1 MGSYAARFAVGGSD
15 AAGHGNG
22 FHLAGGFVA
31 AGDAACKASA
41 GIQGAVAAGTMHANV
56 DTSAV
61 TARDA
66 ARVLVDYLDRTRL
79 VGGVLDQALV
89 AACHAAALGGG
100 SDRCAV
106 FHRDSN
112 AAVAVFLAN
121 GRPLGI
127 ESRHTAG
134 LGGAADFDRHALGGD
149 GAQVIACHAAGG
161 GDAVDVAIGIFQRN
175 NAGFAIVTGHTA
187 DVQPAADAAA
197 FCRGGVGDGAVV
209 DARDAAQVAVA
220 LLLVAHGVDHAA
232 VGDGAVV
239 DTGQAARG
247 HGVLHAAEVYA
258 VLQLGFGRGAA
269 DDAARKVA
277 VVVGVQLAQR
287 DTAVQDIGPAV
298 GRVSPGAE
306 GQAAVGLCM
315 ALVAVAGVFQRE
327 GGVGCVVADDA
338 AHVGVGV
345 NVELVAQARQG
356 DGTAARVQR
365 RLVEGVAAAELGQQG
380 LQVGR
385 DGAVLVLQGVF
396 QRICVDYAVV
406 ADDAAHH
413 AVGHDASGAD
423 GGGVGRRAA
432 GVDKF
437 EFLRGQVG
445 ADDAAHKVDALDA
458 VGADLHG
465 GQAGRAVQADDAA
478 HAVAGGHDGAGD
490 AEASGLAV
498 CDGGGGVVVAR
509 HAADKAAAVQHRAQG
524 RALVGP
530 GLPAD
535 LTVGAVA
542 AGHAAHEIGI
552 AGGAVPGLAQLLQQR
567 NFVFICYLNS
577 RHAVDAVHQFGGLVF
592 GEGRAVLLAPGSIV
606 DARNAAH
613 VGRIGAQAR
622 HQALVGHIFDGAVQ
636 AVDRDDAAHV
646 TVAEHIAVVGAAAG
660 VQVAAHKTAD
670 KAAHEAAAQHIAGL
684 GVAVGHLD
692 VAAKAHQAADKV
704 ALEGAV
710 LVQRTVGVIARLHEV
725 GQGRLAQAAA
735 GGAVALIQYKVA
747 RIARN
752 AAEELAQHT
761 ALARGTALVVGPGQ
775 HGTLVGQAGQGVGVA
790 AVPGGGVQVAR
801 DAAHEGIAHHG
812 GLVGDVLEV
821 FGVLGAGQ
829 VGGVQHTGHAAHA
842 HGAPEGLAL
851 VFVGD
856 GVIARFFRCIGAGV
870 GIRTTVVGGVLILED
885 ARHGDVLVQ
894 RQVGELGAGFGHGKA
909 DEPADAVGFVFV
921 RGAVHPVHADGRAA
935 EGQHSGDLGL
945 SAAAAAAVDGA
956 VGQAAGVHARQR
968 AHRPDLGAVVGVGI
982 GQGLQVLGAVGIHR
996 HGGVGGLLA
1005 CCFYLGVDL
1014 HIGVAQ
1020 GDIFQCTVIFTHQ
1033 AYVVVAGLVVRRGM
1047 VPLFG
1052 SDRAAPQLQVADDH
1066 LPAAAA
1072 AGEGDV
1078 LADGGDGGPGH
1089 DPAGAAG
1096 HLGHR
1101 LRVLLLGRAVDGD
1114 AAVGPIQGGV
1124 FTRKGIFA
1132 AVYPAQVVQVA
1143 EVFQRAAACI
1153 AACGKQCIFGI
1164 GLLRFAF
1171 GIKILKVRVRTCFHL
1186 NVNIFR
1192 NIVRQAGDAE
1202 QGGLGGAQVGT
1213 VIFGG
1218 AQQVGVAHG
1227 VQRQDKAALAVA
1239 EGEGVVLVRFV
1250 PAVVRRVGPVHLDLG
1265 VVVGG
1270 VGKDAAP
1277 LDLQLKEGLIGRCI
1291 VEFSV
1296 INGVDVAV
1304 FAVAAPV

>member
-1 MGSYAARFAVGGSD
+1 M
-15 AAGHGNG
+15 
-22 FHLAGGFVA
+22 
-31 AGDAACKASA
+31 
-41 GIQGAVAAGTMHANV
+41 IQ
-56 DTSAV
+56 
-61 TARDA
+61 R
-66 ARVLVDYLDRTRL
+66 
-79 VGGVLDQALV
+79 
-89 AACHAAALGGG
+89 
-100 SDRCAV
+100 
-106 FHRDSN
+106 
-112 AAVAVFLAN
+112 
-121 GRPLGI
+121 
-127 ESRHTAG
+127 
-134 LGGAADFDRHALGGD
+134 
-149 GAQVIACHAAGG
+149 
-161 GDAVDVAIGIFQRN
+161 
-175 NAGFAIVTGHTA
+175 
-187 DVQPAADAAA
+187 
-197 FCRGGVGDGAVV
+197 
-209 DARDAAQVAVA
+209 
-220 LLLVAHGVDHAA
+220 
-232 VGDGAVV
+232 
-239 DTGQAARG
+239 
-247 HGVLHAAEVYA
+247 
-258 VLQLGFGRGAA
+258 GFGCGAA

-315 ALVAVAGVFQRE
+315 ALVAVAGVFQRK

-385 DGAVLVLQGVF
+385 DGAVLVLQGAF

-406 ADDAAHH
+406 ADDAARH
-413 AVGHDASGAD
+413 AVGHDAAGAD
-423 GGGVGRRAA
+423 GGGVGRRAI

-437 EFLRGQVG
+437 EFVRGQVG

-465 GQAGRAVQADDAA
+465 GQAGRAVQADDTA

-490 AEASGLAV
+490 AEDGGLAV
-498 CDGGGGVVVAR
+498 CDGGGGVVVAC

-524 RALVGP
+524 RALVGL
-530 GLPAD
+530 GLPGD
-535 LTVGAVA
+535 LAVGAVIT
-542 AGHAAHEIGI
+542 GHAAREIGI
-552 AGGAVPGLAQLLQQR
+552 VGGAVPGLAQLLQQR
-567 NFVFICYLNS
+567 NFVFIRYLNS
-577 RHAVDAVHQFGGLVF
+577 RHTVDTVHQFGGLVI
-592 GEGRAVLLAPGSIV
+592 GGGRAVLLAPGSIV

-613 VGRIGAQAR
+613 VGRIDAQAC
-622 HQALVGHIFDGAVQ
+622 HQALVGHVFDGAVQ

-670 KAAHEAAAQHIAGL
+670 KAAHEAAAQHVAGL

-735 GGAVALIQYKVA
+735 GGAVAVIQYKVA

-775 HGTLVGQAGQGVGVA
+775 HGALVGQAGQGVGVA

-829 VGGVQHTGHAAHA
+829 VGGVQYTGHAAHA

-851 VFVGD
+851 VFVSD
-856 GVIARFFRCIGAGV
+856 GVIACFFCCIGAGV
-870 GIRTTVVGGVLILED
+870 GIRTAVVGGVLILED

-894 RQVGELGAGFGHGKA
+894 RQAGESGAGFGHGKA

-921 RGAVHPVHADGRAA
+921 RGAVHPVHAGGLAA

-968 AHRPDLGAVVGVGI
+968 AHRPDLLAVVGVGI

-996 HGGVGGLLA
+996 HGGVGVLPA

-1020 GDIFQCTVIFTHQ
+1020 GNIFQCTVIFTHQ
-1033 AYVVVAGLVVRRGM
+1033 AYVVVAGLVGSFTGII
-1047 VPLFG
+1047 PLYG
-1052 SDRAAPQLQVADDH
+1052 RDRAAPQLQVADDH
-1066 LPAAAA
+1066 LPAATA

-1101 LRVLLLGRAVDGD
+1101 LRVLPLGRAVDGD

-1132 AVYPAQVVQVA
+1132 AIYPAQVVQVA

-1202 QGGLGGAQVGT
+1202 QGGLGGAQVGA

-1239 EGEGVVLVRFV
+1239 EGEGVVLVRFA
-1250 PAVVRRVGPVHLDLG
+1250 PAVSISVGPVHLDLG

-1277 LDLQLKEGLIGRCI
+1277 LDLQLKEGFIGRCI

>member
-1 MGSYAARFAVGGSD
+1 MGSYAAGFAVGCCN
-15 AAGHGNG
+15 AAVHGNDLQ
-22 FHLAGGFVA
+22 LAADLVA
-31 AGDAACKASA
+31 AGNAACKATA
-41 GIQGAVAAGTMHANV
+41 GIQHTVAAGCVHAAVDAAAVAAGN
-56 DTSAV
+56 
-61 TARDA
+61 A
-66 ARVLVDYLDRTRL
+66 ARILVYHLDRACAVR
-79 VGGVLDQALV
+79 GVLDQALV
-89 AACHAAALGGG
+89 AACYAAALGGG
-100 SDRCAV
+100 GNGRAV
-106 FHRDSN
+106 LHGDGY
-112 AAVAVFLAN
+112 AARGRRVLAN
-121 GRPLGI
+121 RTRCRI
-127 ESRHTAG
+127 QARHTAG
-134 LGGAADFDRHALGGD
+134 LGGAADFYRHALGGD

-161 GDAVDVAIGIFQRN
+161 GDAVDVAVGIFQRN
-175 NAGFAIVTGHTA
+175 SAGFTVITGHTA

-197 FCRGGVGDGAVV
+197 FRRGRVFDFTVV

-220 LLLVAHGVDHAA
+220 FLLVAHGVDHPA
-232 VGDGAVV
+232 VGDGAVA
-239 DTGQAARG
+239 DAGQAACG
-247 HGVLHAAEVYA
+247 HGVLHAAVVGA
-258 VLQLGFGRGAA
+258 MIQRGFGRSAA

-287 DTAVQDIGPAV
+287 DTAVQPVGPAV

-306 GQAAVGLCM
+306 GQAAVGLCL

-356 DGTAARVQR
+356 DGTAAGVQR

-406 ADDAAHH
+406 ADDAARH

-423 GGGVGRRAA
+423 GGGVGRRAV

-437 EFLRGQVG
+437 EFARGQVG

-490 AEASGLAV
+490 AEGGGLAV

-509 HAADKAAAVQHRAQG
+509 HAAYKAAAVQHRAQG
-524 RALVGP
+524 RALAGP

-535 LTVGAVA
+535 LTVGAVVT
-542 AGHAAHEIGI
+542 GHAAHEIGI

-577 RHAVDAVHQFGGLVF
+577 RHTVDAVHQFGGLVF

-613 VGRIGAQAR
+613 VGRIGAQAC
-622 HQALVGHIFDGAVQ
+622 HQALVGHVFDGAVQ
-636 AVDRDDAAHV
+636 AVDRDDATHV

-684 GVAVGHLD
+684 GVAVGHPD

-725 GQGRLAQAAA
+725 GQGGLTQAAA
-735 GGAVALIQYKVA
+735 GGAVAVIQYKVA

-752 AAEELAQHT
+752 AAEELAQHA
-761 ALARGTALVVGPGQ
+761 ALACGTALVVGPGQ
-775 HGTLVGQAGQGVGVA
+775 HGALVGQAGQGVGVA
-790 AVPGGGVQVAR
+790 VVPGGGVQVAR

-821 FGVLGAGQ
+821 FGVPGAGQ

-842 HGAPEGLAL
+842 HGAPKGLAL
-851 VFVGD
+851 VFVSD
-856 GVIARFFRCIGAGV
+856 GVIACFFCCIGAGA
-870 GIRTTVVGGVLILED
+870 GIRTAVVGGVLILED

-894 RQVGELGAGFGHGKA
+894 RQAGESGAGFGHGKA

-921 RGAVHPVHADGRAA
+921 RGAVHPVHAGGLAA

-945 SAAAAAAVDGA
+945 SAAAAAVVDGA

-996 HGGVGGLLA
+996 HSGVGVLLA

-1052 SDRAAPQLQVADDH
+1052 GDRTAPQLQVADDH

-1114 AAVGPIQGGV
+1114 AAVGPIQGSV
-1124 FTRKGIFA
+1124 FTRKGIFTA
-1132 AVYPAQVVQVA
+1132 IYPAQVVQVA
-1143 EVFQRAAACI
+1143 EVF
-1153 AACGKQCIFGI
+1153 
-1164 GLLRFAF
+1164 
-1171 GIKILKVRVRTCFHL
+1171 
-1186 NVNIFR
+1186 
-1192 NIVRQAGDAE
+1192 
-1202 QGGLGGAQVGT
+1202 
-1213 VIFGG
+1213 
-1218 AQQVGVAHG
+1218 
-1227 VQRQDKAALAVA
+1227 
-1239 EGEGVVLVRFV
+1239 
-1250 PAVVRRVGPVHLDLG
+1250 
-1265 VVVGG
+1265 
-1270 VGKDAAP
+1270 
-1277 LDLQLKEGLIGRCI
+1277 
-1291 VEFSV
+1291 
-1296 INGVDVAV
+1296 
-1304 FAVAAPV
+1304 

>member
-1 MGSYAARFAVGGSD
+1 MGGHAAGFAVGCCNT
-15 AAGHGNG
+15 AVHGNVLQ
-22 FHLAGGFVA
+22 LAADLVA
-31 AGDAACKASA
+31 TGDAACKATA
-41 GIQGAVAAGTMHANV
+41 GIQHTVAAGCVHTAVDAAAVAAGN
-56 DTSAV
+56 
-61 TARDA
+61 A
-66 ARVLVDYLDRTRL
+66 ARILVYHLDRACAVR
-79 VGGVLDQALV
+79 GVLDQALV
-89 AACHAAALGGG
+89 AACYAAALGGG
-100 SDRCAV
+100 GNGRAV
-106 FHRDSN
+106 LHGDGYAGRGLR
-112 AAVAVFLAN
+112 VLAN
-121 GRPLGI
+121 RTRCRI
-127 ESRHTAG
+127 QARHTAG
-134 LGGAADFDRHALGGD
+134 LGGAADFYRHAPGGD
-149 GAQVIACHAAGG
+149 GAQVIACHTAGG
-161 GDAVDVAIGIFQRN
+161 GDAVDIAAGIFQRN
-175 NAGFAIVTGHTA
+175 NARFTVITGHAA

-197 FCRGGVGDGAVV
+197 FRRGGVGDGAVV

-220 LLLVAHGVDHAA
+220 LLLAAHGVDHPA

-239 DTGQAARG
+239 DAGQAACG
-247 HGVLHAAEVYA
+247 HGVLHAAVVGA
-258 VLQLGFGRGAA
+258 MIQRGFGRSAA

-287 DTAVQDIGPAV
+287 DTAVQPVGPAV

-306 GQAAVGLCM
+306 GQAAVGLCL

-365 RLVEGVAAAELGQQG
+365 RLVEGVAAAELRQQG

-406 ADDAAHH
+406 ADHTARH

-423 GGGVGRRAA
+423 GGGVGRRAV

-437 EFLRGQVG
+437 EFVRGQVG

-490 AEASGLAV
+490 AEDGGLAV

-509 HAADKAAAVQHRAQG
+509 HAAYKAAAVQHRAQG
-524 RALVGP
+524 RALVGL

-552 AGGAVPGLAQLLQQR
+552 VGGAVPGLAQLLQQR
-567 NFVFICYLNS
+567 NLVFIRYLNS
-577 RHAVDAVHQFGGLVF
+577 RHTVDAVHQFGGLVF

-613 VGRIGAQAR
+613 VGRIGAQAC
-622 HQALVGHIFDGAVQ
+622 HQALVGHVFDGAVQ
-636 AVDRDDAAHV
+636 AVDRDDTAHV

-670 KAAHEAAAQHIAGL
+670 KAAHEAAAQHIPGL

-710 LVQRTVGVIARLHEV
+710 LVQRTVGVIARLHKV

-735 GGAVALIQYKVA
+735 GGAVALIQYKAA

-752 AAEELAQHT
+752 AAEELAQHA
-761 ALARGTALVVGPGQ
+761 ALACGTALVVGPGQ
-775 HGTLVGQAGQGVGVA
+775 HGALVGQAGQGVGVA
-790 AVPGGGVQVAR
+790 VVLGGGGVQVAR

-821 FGVLGAGQ
+821 FGVPGAGQ
-829 VGGVQHTGHAAHA
+829 VGGVQYTGHAAHA

-856 GVIARFFRCIGAGV
+856 SVIACFFCRIGAGA
-870 GIRTTVVGGVLILED
+870 GIRTAVVGGVLILEN
-885 ARHGDVLVQ
+885 ARHGDVLVH
-894 RQVGELGAGFGHGKA
+894 RQAGEFGAGFGHGKA

-921 RGAVHPVHADGRAA
+921 QGAVHPVHAGGLAA

-945 SAAAAAAVDGA
+945 SAAAAAAVNGA

-968 AHRPDLGAVVGVGI
+968 THRPDLGAVVGVGI

-996 HGGVGGLLA
+996 HGGVGVLLA
-1005 CCFYLGVDL
+1005 CGSDLGVDL
-1014 HIGVAQ
+1014 HIGVTQ
-1020 GDIFQCTVIFTHQ
+1020 GDIFQCAVVFTHQ
-1033 AYVVVAGLVVRRGM
+1033 A
-1047 VPLFG
+1047 
-1052 SDRAAPQLQVADDH
+1052 
-1066 LPAAAA
+1066 
-1072 AGEGDV
+1072 
-1078 LADGGDGGPGH
+1078 
-1089 DPAGAAG
+1089 
-1096 HLGHR
+1096 
-1101 LRVLLLGRAVDGD
+1101 
-1114 AAVGPIQGGV
+1114 
-1124 FTRKGIFA
+1124 
-1132 AVYPAQVVQVA
+1132 
-1143 EVFQRAAACI
+1143 
-1153 AACGKQCIFGI
+1153 
-1164 GLLRFAF
+1164 
-1171 GIKILKVRVRTCFHL
+1171 
-1186 NVNIFR
+1186 
-1192 NIVRQAGDAE
+1192 
-1202 QGGLGGAQVGT
+1202 
-1213 VIFGG
+1213 
-1218 AQQVGVAHG
+1218 
-1227 VQRQDKAALAVA
+1227 
-1239 EGEGVVLVRFV
+1239 
-1250 PAVVRRVGPVHLDLG
+1250 
-1265 VVVGG
+1265 
-1270 VGKDAAP
+1270 
-1277 LDLQLKEGLIGRCI
+1277 
-1291 VEFSV
+1291 
-1296 INGVDVAV
+1296 
-1304 FAVAAPV
+1304 